1 MAYWISER
9 KRVVE
14 QARRNL
20 GFILKYLIMI
30 IKTKFDIGQKVWTV
44 VDGTPRQ
51 AIVSSILVEEVD
63 TDIQYL
69 RYRLTPAGMAPITKP
84 EEKIYLSKPKI
95 TKFI

>member
-30 IKTKFDIGQKVWTV
+30 IRTKFDIGQKVWTV
-44 VDGTPRQ
+44 VDSTPRQ
-51 AIVSSILVEEVD
+51 AI
-63 TDIQYL
+63 
-69 RYRLTPAGMAPITKP
+69 GMAPIIKP
-84 EEKIYLSKPKI
+84 EAEIYLSKPKM
-95 TKFI
+95 TKSI

>member
-44 VDGTPRQ
+44 VDSTPRQ
-51 AIVSSILVEEVD
+51 AIVSSILVEVD

-69 RYRLTPAGMAPITKP
+69 RYRLTTAGMAPIIKP
-84 EEKIYLSKPKI
+84 EAEIYLSKPKI
-95 TKFI
+95 TKSI

>member
-30 IKTKFDIGQKVWTV
+30 IKTKFDIGQRVWTV
-44 VDGTPRQ
+44 VDSTPRQ
-51 AIVSSILVEEVD
+51 AIVSSILVEVD

-69 RYRLTPAGMAPITKP
+69 RYRLTGMAPIIKP
-84 EEKIYLSKPKI
+84 EAEIYLSKPKI
-95 TKFI
+95 TKSI